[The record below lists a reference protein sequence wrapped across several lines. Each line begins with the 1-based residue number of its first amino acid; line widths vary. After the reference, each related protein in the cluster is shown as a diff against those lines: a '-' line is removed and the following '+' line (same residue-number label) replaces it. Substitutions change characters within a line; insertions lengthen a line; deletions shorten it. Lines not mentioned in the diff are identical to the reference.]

1 LKFAYEAFRREG
13 KRQKFGVIT
22 IRQFFDMLPQFPSFF
37 SDIYEI
43 RHNLQNTDPQ
53 MLQELEKL
61 WEKSQ
66 KTLQGE
72 ASAKNAEDS
81 KKDDKDK
88 NDANKR

>member
-1 LKFAYEAFRREG
+1 
-13 KRQKFGVIT
+13 
-22 IRQFFDMLPQFPSFF
+22 
-37 SDIYEI
+37 
-43 RHNLQNTDPQ
+43 

-81 KKDDKDK
+81 KKDDRDK
-88 NDANKR
+88 NDTNKRQDRASEEVKPT